1 MIGNT
6 HLTAGKIFAVR
17 HGLFIKMA
25 KRIRYGHLNGQNYSP
40 CGRIFNL
47 VAVRTSIHNA
57 RLAL

>member
-25 KRIRYGHLNGQNYSP
+25 KRIRYGHLNGSP